1 MKRALHRGRG
11 VMKHHGISVTAI
23 VISLFFSIS
32 FSVPAVAKTETA
44 SQGSE
49 ESSSP
54 VLIGIPHNEKF
65 PFAAMMKNSFEMAL
79 TVINGKGGIKGRP
92 LKLVYADDQ
101 GKPDVGEKVIKKLIK
116 EENVAMLVGGYS
128 SRNTVY
134 MAGMAE
140 KLDRPFLITTAAD
153 DRITQ
158 RKWKNVYRLN
168 PPASGYTQGLENFF
182 LQKVQPKSIG
192 IVYENSPFGTG
203 GALRMMW
210 FCREQGIE
218 ITKIIPYHRERV
230 KKEYYQRILTPLKE
244 ESPDVIYMISYLND
258 AVALVQIIREMD
270 IPSLLC
276 GGAGGFTHPKFIT
289 MAGEAG
295 NRVLTATLWF
305 QEIPYSG
312 IEEYYN
318 DYVKRAGTEPDYHG
332 AEAYSA
338 LLVAADAL
346 RKAESLSP
354 GSIRDALD
362 KTDITTPF
370 GPIRFSSYE
379 KFERQNS
386 LPTQVLQVINGQF
399 ECVWPEKLSTSDF
412 APPAYWR
419 ASEGR

>member
-1 MKRALHRGRG
+1 MKNFKKLMIVFSAL
-11 VMKHHGISVTAI
+11 TCFL
-23 VISLFFSIS
+23 VISIEMPR
-32 FSVPAVAKTETA
+32 SVLAAEGEGTSREAQNERPIKV
-44 SQGSE
+44 
-49 ESSSP
+49 
-54 VLIGIPHNEKF
+54 GIPYNGKF
-65 PFAAMMKNSFEMAL
+65 PFAEMMKNSFEMAL
-79 TVINGKGGIKGRP
+79 AAINSEGGIKGRP
-92 LKLVYADDQ
+92 IKLVYADDG
-101 GKPDVGEKVIKKLIK
+101 GKADTGEKAVKELVKK
-116 EENVAMLVGGYS
+116 EGVVMLVGGFS
-128 SRNTVY
+128 SSNTVY

-158 RKWKNVYRLN
+158 RKWKNVYRIN

-182 LQKVQPKSIG
+182 LQKVQPKSMA
-192 IVYENSPFGTG
+192 IVYENSPYGTS

-218 ITKIIPYHRERV
+218 ITKIIPYHRERI
-230 KKEYYQRILTPLKE
+230 KEEYYERILNPLKDE
-244 ESPDVIYMISYLND
+244 PPDVIYMVSYLKD
-258 AVALVQIIREMD
+258 AVALVKVIRKMD

-289 MAGEAG
+289 DAGEAG
-295 NRVLTATLWF
+295 DRVLTVTLWF

-318 DYVKRAGTEPDYHG
+318 DYLKLTGTDPDYHG

-346 RKAESLSP
+346 RRAESLSP
-354 GSIRDALD
+354 GDIRAALD

-370 GPIRFSSYE
+370 GPVRFLSYE

-386 LPTQVLQVINGQF
+386 LPTQVLQVVNGQF
-399 ECVWPEKLSTSDF
+399 HCVWPEKLATSEF

-419 ASEGR
+419 ASGRR